1 MPRYEEAVPSRFA
14 LQPRV
19 PKGQTMR
26 KLGSVL
32 VLCAATVCLSGCA
45 WRNLGPCYGMGCPTF
60 MMSKSAPPPSGTAQ
74 NAASAKSAH
83 GKNAQA
89 AKAQTAQTPTNPGQ

>member
-1 MPRYEEAVPSRFA
+1 MPEYEEAVPSRFA

-19 PKGQTMR
+19 QKGQTMR

-32 VLCAATVCLSGCA
+32 ILCAATVCLSGCA
-45 WRNLGPCYGMGCPTF
+45 WQNSGPCYGIGCPTF

-74 NAASAKSAH
+74 NVTPAKSGH
-83 GKNAQA
+83 KKNAQA
-89 AKAQTAQTPTNPGQ
+89 ANARTAQPPTNPGQ